1 MIMCSFNGVGVTIK
15 YNMYFMHISA
25 SFSCYGWISPHE
37 GRVGLISTVSSGLIG
52 SGPNHSLIN
61 ISSLASGLG
70 IKALRS
76 KADHSIHEKL

>member
-1 MIMCSFNGVGVTIK
+1 
-15 YNMYFMHISA
+15 MYFMHISA

>member
-1 MIMCSFNGVGVTIK
+1 MCSFNGVGVTIK